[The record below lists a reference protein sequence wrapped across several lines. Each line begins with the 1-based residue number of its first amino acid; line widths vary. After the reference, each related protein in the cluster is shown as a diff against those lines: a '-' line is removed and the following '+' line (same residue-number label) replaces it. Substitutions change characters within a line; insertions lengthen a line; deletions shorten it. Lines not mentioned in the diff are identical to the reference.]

1 MGRLPHLTGNHRN
14 SIVHQFRPNGTP
26 IQLMTLRSL
35 LNKTII
41 LGVFVL
47 AGFLLARSLYYQSL
61 IGVICAIVA
70 IAAWANFLYR
80 LQKHQEEDKV
90 LNELCDDQ

>member
-1 MGRLPHLTGNHRN
+1 
-14 SIVHQFRPNGTP
+14 
-26 IQLMTLRSL
+26 MTLRSL

-47 AGFLLARSLYYQSL
+47 AGFLLARSLYYQS
-61 IGVICAIVA
+61 IVGVICAVVA

-90 LNELCDDQ
+90 LNELCDDK